1 MAVSDSREVVIEAS
15 PKEILAVLT
24 DVDSS
29 PDWCPQFQSIEVLE
43 SYKDGRAK
51 RVKISAGAAGMTD
64 DVEFEYVWGDNTV
77 VTTMVKSRLLKAQ
90 KTTYTLTPVG
100 DKTKV
105 RYDLEIDP
113 AIPMPGFLL
122 KRTLKGAMETATD
135 GLRKHVLKLKKG

>member
-1 MAVSDSREVVIEAS
+1 MAVRDSREVVIEATL
-15 PKEILAVLT
+15 KEVLDVLT

-29 PDWCPQFQSIEVLE
+29 PDWCPQFRSVEVVE
-43 SYKDGRAK
+43 TYKDGRAK
-51 RVKISAGAAGMTD
+51 RVKISAGAAGMSD
-64 DVEFEYVWGDNTV
+64 DCEFEYVWGDNTV
-77 VTTMVKSRLLKAQ
+77 VTTMVESRLLKAQ
-90 KTTYTLTPVG
+90 KTSYTLTPAG

-105 RYDLEIDP
+105 RFDLEIDP

>member
-1 MAVSDSREVVIEAS
+1 MAVRDSREVVIEAT
-15 PKEILAVLT
+15 PQEVLDVLT

-29 PDWCPQFQSIEVLE
+29 PDWCPQFRSVEVVE
-43 SYKDGRAK
+43 TYEDGRAK
-51 RVKISAGAAGMTD
+51 RVKISAGAAGMSD
-64 DVEFEYVWGDNTV
+64 DCEFEYVWGDNTV
-77 VTTMVKSRLLKAQ
+77 VTTMVQSRLLKAQ
-90 KTTYTLTPVG
+90 KTSYTLTPAG